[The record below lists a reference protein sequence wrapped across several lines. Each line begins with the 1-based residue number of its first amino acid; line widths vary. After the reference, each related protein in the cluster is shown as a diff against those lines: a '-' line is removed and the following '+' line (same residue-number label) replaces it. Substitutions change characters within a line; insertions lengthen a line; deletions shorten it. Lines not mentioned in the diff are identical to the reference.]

1 MFNAGT
7 VCTGR
12 VLGSALSEP
21 ENAPSGLITI
31 EPGGEQVVNGPHWY
45 SYRRLVAANLA
56 FLLECLTDGSG
67 RRAARL
73 WRSSP

>member
-12 VLGSALSEP
+12 VLGSA
-21 ENAPSGLITI
+21 LITI

-45 SYRRLVAANLA
+45 SYRRLAEGQDRGQAQQ
-56 FLLECLTDGSG
+56 FRERCIYPLTRHSDMT
-67 RRAARL
+67 
-73 WRSSP
+73 

>member
-21 ENAPSGLITI
+21 ENAPSRLITI
-31 EPGGEQVVNGPHWY
+31 EPGG
-45 SYRRLVAANLA
+45 SKL
-56 FLLECLTDGSG
+56 
-67 RRAARL
+67 
-73 WRSSP
+73 

>member
-31 EPGGEQVVNGPHWY
+31 EPGG
-45 SYRRLVAANLA
+45 SKL
-56 FLLECLTDGSG
+56 
-67 RRAARL
+67 
-73 WRSSP
+73 

>member
-31 EPGGEQVVNGPHWY
+31 EPGGEQIVNGPHWY
-45 SYRRLVAANLA
+45 SYRRLDAVI
-56 FLLECLTDGSG
+56 
-67 RRAARL
+67 RARL
-73 WRSSP
+73 DGFR